1 MKITK
6 KYLRNIIR
14 EELEIYRLESLNE
27 AASAPHRCMDGS
39 MVSSDSA
46 ECHSD
51 IVNRID
57 DAEYNRNSHS
67 CGTENRIYYNGL
79 LKGLRKQRNK
89 LQKHLPILDVKSK
102 NI

>member
-6 KYLRNIIR
+6 KYLRKIIR
-14 EELEIYRLESLNE
+14 EELISYKLKALNE
-27 AASAPHRCMDGS
+27 TADAHRCMDGS
-39 MVSSDSA
+39 MVASDSPD
-46 ECHSD
+46 CHSD

-89 LQKHLPILDVKSK
+89 LQKYLPTVDIDPES
-102 NI
+102 I